1 MDSTSIQ
8 HKSINTS
15 IPPRITST
23 SIMRSPYH
31 RIRYKLLAFA
41 VIREGRLTM
50 TGFLPAIKLAYSRYF
65 DFGGRSTRAEYWWY
79 QLYSYI
85 VSIVMT
91 LSFLIGAIAGI
102 GALFGDD
109 DMTIA
114 AIIGLLLFLLCFLI
128 ILLSIIPAI
137 AITIRRLHDSGKS
150 SLLVWLLFVPLVN
163 IVAGVLVFIFSLLPS
178 SAGDN
183 KYGPP
188 SPAAK

>member
-1 MDSTSIQ
+1 
-8 HKSINTS
+8 
-15 IPPRITST
+15 
-23 SIMRSPYH
+23 MRSPYH

-50 TGFLPAIKLAYSRYF
+50 IGFLPAIKLAYSRYF

-109 DMTIA
+109 DMAIA

-188 SPAAK
+188 SPAVK

>member
-1 MDSTSIQ
+1 MI
-8 HKSINTS
+8 
-15 IPPRITST
+15 
-23 SIMRSPYH
+23 
-31 RIRYKLLAFA
+31 
-41 VIREGRLTM
+41 
-50 TGFLPAIKLAYSRYF
+50 GFLPAIKLAYSRYF

-109 DMTIA
+109 DMAIA

-128 ILLSIIPAI
+128 VILSIIPAI

>member
-1 MDSTSIQ
+1 
-8 HKSINTS
+8 
-15 IPPRITST
+15 
-23 SIMRSPYH
+23 MRSPYH
-31 RIRYKLLAFA
+31 EIRYKLLAFA
-41 VIREGRLTM
+41 VIREGGLTM
-50 TGFLPAIKLAYSRYF
+50 IGFLPAIRLAYSRYF

-109 DMTIA
+109 DMAIA

-137 AITIRRLHDSGKS
+137 AITIRRLHDSGNPCLATLCTPCKHCCRGS
-150 SLLVWLLFVPLVN
+150 RFY
-163 IVAGVLVFIFSLLPS
+163 IFATPKF
-178 SAGDN
+178 GWR
-183 KYGPP
+183 
-188 SPAAK
+188 

>member
-1 MDSTSIQ
+1 
-8 HKSINTS
+8 
-15 IPPRITST
+15 
-23 SIMRSPYH
+23 MRSPYH
-31 RIRYKLLAFA
+31 RIRYELLAFA
-41 VIREGRLTM
+41 VIREGRLAM
-50 TGFLPAIKLAYSRYF
+50 IGFLPAIKLAYSRYF

-109 DMTIA
+109 DMAIA
-114 AIIGLLLFLLCFLI
+114 AIIGLLLFLICFLI

>member
-1 MDSTSIQ
+1 
-8 HKSINTS
+8 
-15 IPPRITST
+15 
-23 SIMRSPYH
+23 MRSPYH
-31 RIRYKLLAFA
+31 RIRYKLLPFA

-50 TGFLPAIKLAYSRYF
+50 IGFLPAIKLAYSRYF

-109 DMTIA
+109 DMAIA
-114 AIIGLLLFLLCFLI
+114 AIIGLLLFLICFLI

>member
-1 MDSTSIQ
+1 
-8 HKSINTS
+8 
-15 IPPRITST
+15 
-23 SIMRSPYH
+23 
-31 RIRYKLLAFA
+31 
-41 VIREGRLTM
+41 
-50 TGFLPAIKLAYSRYF
+50 
-65 DFGGRSTRAEYWWY
+65 
-79 QLYSYI
+79 
-85 VSIVMT
+85 MT

-109 DMTIA
+109 DMAIA

>member
-31 RIRYKLLAFA
+31 RIRYELLAFA
-41 VIREGRLTM
+41 VIREGRLAM
-50 TGFLPAIKLAYSRYF
+50 IGFLPAIKLAYSRYF

-109 DMTIA
+109 DMAIA

>member
-1 MDSTSIQ
+1 
-8 HKSINTS
+8 
-15 IPPRITST
+15 
-23 SIMRSPYH
+23 MRSPYR
-31 RIRYKLLAFA
+31 RIRYQLLAFA
-41 VIREGRLTM
+41 GIREGRLTM
-50 TGFLPAIKLAYSRYF
+50 IGFLPAIKLAYSRYF

-109 DMTIA
+109 DMAIA

-150 SLLVWLLFVPLVN
+150 SLFVWLLFIPLVN
-163 IVAGVLVFIFSLLPS
+163 IVAAVLIFIFSLLPS